1 MDETTAWNP
10 FSIILSWSLKKQL
23 YGHKSINK
31 VGFYPSYGLFFEEIK
46 SRSSDNKFV
55 CECDKQDGSH
65 AIKSDNKFVRECDE
79 QDGSHAIKTDL
90 FAQTI
95 LHIRIYTVV

>member
-1 MDETTAWNP
+1 M
-10 FSIILSWSLKKQL
+10 
-23 YGHKSINK
+23 
-31 VGFYPSYGLFFEEIK
+31 
-46 SRSSDNKFV
+46 